1 MTTVGLILKEEGIDK
16 KTAGDYL
23 DILVTFKG
31 LNISICIEPNVI
43 KGVLAIIKKFEYEK
57 WLSVKVMRVF
67 SKFSSDKG
75 KKKETNKRF
84 VILSR
89 ILFSSTQIT
98 SALN

>member
-23 DILVTFKG
+23 DILVTLRG
-31 LNISICIEPNVI
+31 MNISICIEPNVI
-43 KGVLAIIKKFEYEK
+43 EGVLAIVKKFEYEK
-57 WLSVKVMRVF
+57 WLSVKVMWFF

-75 KKKETNKRF
+75 KKKKKETNKHF

-89 ILFSSTQIT
+89 ILFSST
-98 SALN
+98 